1 MRIYGAG
8 VDELTDIEGKNLGEK
23 QYIVNEYCPNGS
35 LFDFINEPESPNM
48 SIIKAMFM

>member
-35 LFDFINEPESPNM
+35 LFDFIGESESPNM